1 MKQAQ
6 KGFTL
11 IEIMIVV
18 VIIGIIAAVAF
29 PQYEQYVREAR
40 RTAAMGC
47 LMEQAHFMERFYSA
61 NMTYAGANP
70 NPTCIQENEITQF
83 YAFGVANLG
92 AATYT
97 LNANPIGVQAADR
110 CGNLSVNEAGNRLAA
125 GGANCWR

>member
-11 IEIMIVV
+11 TEILIVV
-18 VIIGIIAAVAF
+18 TIIGILSAIAI
-29 PQYEQYVREAR
+29 PQYQEYVLSAR

-47 LMEQAHFMERFYSA
+47 LMEQAHFMERFYST
-61 NMTYAGANP
+61 NMTYVGAVP
-70 NPTCIQENEITQF
+70 PACPGEVTQF
-83 YAFGVANLG
+83 YNVPPPGNLG

-97 LNANPIGVQAADR
+97 LNANPTGVQAADR